1 MRIAVDAR
9 ELHGKPTGVGRYL
22 SEILAAWKDLP
33 AAAAHEV
40 ILCAPGPQDARGTR
54 WEQLTLPR
62 LVREA
67 RADVLFSPGYT
78 GPIFSSVPVVV
89 AIHDV
94 SFAAHPEWFG
104 WKEGLRRRTLTR
116 LTAWRA
122 CRVVTISEF
131 SKREIVQHLGI
142 DPGKIEVV
150 YIAADRKGPRR
161 IKSDSP
167 SHRKN
172 ESPSHTDSE
181 GPSHTNSEG
190 PRHSESEGP
199 SHSKSESN
207 QGTIDTG
214 LDAARAFTARD
225 SDHLLLYVGSLF
237 NRRHLPELIDGFGRL
252 ARRRPEAHL
261 EIVGDDRTNPPID
274 FTQLVA
280 QAGAGDRIRIRS
292 YVSEEELASL
302 YARARGFVFLSEYE
316 GFGLTPLEALA
327 AGVPIVVL
335 DTPVAREIYGDAAA
349 YVARPDA
356 ELIAGALDRVLFDE
370 SERVRILSKATA
382 VLSQYSWRDCAVKV
396 LEILAG
402 CGAGPIRGSASPT
415 RGSASPTRGGAG
427 LYGPRK
433 R

>member
-22 SEILAAWKDLP
+22 SEILAAWKNLP
-33 AAAAHEV
+33 AASAHEV
-40 ILCAPGPQDARGTR
+40 ILCAPGPQEERGTR

-78 GPIFSSVPVVV
+78 GPIFSPAPVVV

-116 LTAWRA
+116 LTARRA

-142 DPGKIEVV
+142 DSEKIEVV
-150 YIAADRKGPRR
+150 YIAADRLPRAQSRGRGPRR
-161 IKSDSP
+161 I
-167 SHRKN
+167 
-172 ESPSHTDSE
+172 E
-181 GPSHTNSEG
+181 
-190 PRHSESEGP
+190 
-199 SHSKSESN
+199 
-207 QGTIDTG
+207 
-214 LDAARAFTARD
+214 TAGEQ
-225 SDHLLLYVGSLF
+225 LLLYVGSLF
-237 NRRHLPELIDGFGRL
+237 NRRHLPELIEGFGQL
-252 ARRRPEAHL
+252 ARRRPGTRL

-274 FTQLVA
+274 FERLA
-280 QAGAGDRIRIRS
+280 AKAGVGDRIRIRS
-292 YVSEEELASL
+292 YVSEEELTTL

-335 DTPVAREIYGDAAA
+335 DTPVAREIYGGAAA
-349 YVARPDA
+349 YVSHPEPA
-356 ELIAGALDRVLFDE
+356 LIDTALDRVLFDE
-370 SERVRILSKATA
+370 SERSRILADA
-382 VLSQYSWRDCAVKV
+382 HEVLSRYSWRECAAKV
-396 LEILAG
+396 LEILARCSAG
-402 CGAGPIRGSASPT
+402 RTSGGAGRTSGGAGRTS
-415 RGSASPTRGGAG
+415 GGAG
-427 LYGPRK
+427 LHGPRQP
-433 R
+433 